1 MEKCFSDF
9 YDEMMKYVDYDS
21 WAILIKDR
29 IDELIKANK
38 ILEIGCGTGEIT
50 KRLKDSF
57 DVEGIDNSENMIKL
71 ARKKFKDISFSILD
85 MKDIEKI
92 MEYDAVIA
100 NFDTLNYLQD
110 LSELDLVF
118 RKVALSLKSNG
129 IFLFDV
135 LNRKMI
141 DSMFP
146 DGIFADDRENMTILW
161 KHFYNEKTGL
171 DEINTSFFIEVKEK
185 FYERYNEI
193 FIKKIFSNK
202 EILSIAEKNGL
213 KLISK
218 EINAEIAGPRIIYIF
233 QRVE

>member
-1 MEKCFSDF
+1 MEKYFSDF
-9 YDEMMKYVDYDS
+9 YDEMMKYVNYDA

-29 IDELIKANK
+29 IDELIKADK

-57 DVEGIDNSENMIKL
+57 AVEGIDNSETMIRL
-71 ARKKFKDISFSILD
+71 AKEKFNGINFSILD

-118 RKVALSLKSNG
+118 RKVVLSLKNNG
-129 IFLFDV
+129 VFLFDV

-146 DGIFADDRENMTILW
+146 DGIFADDRENMIILW

-185 FYERYNEI
+185 IYERYNEI

-218 EINAEIAGPRIIYIF
+218 EINTKIAGPRIIYIF